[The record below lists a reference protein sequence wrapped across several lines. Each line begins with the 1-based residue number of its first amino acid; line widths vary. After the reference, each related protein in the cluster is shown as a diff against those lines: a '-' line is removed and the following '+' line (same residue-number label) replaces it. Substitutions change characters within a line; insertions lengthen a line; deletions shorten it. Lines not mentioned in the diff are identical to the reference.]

1 MKPKHQAI
9 VAGLALS
16 LTLGV
21 AAPIPMFAQT
31 DTVQQQ
37 DIAGNANADPI
48 TDVDA
53 KQPAPSDYDPA
64 DEYSEAVDPS
74 SLMTLSFNSMMATSS
89 SSLQP
94 KALSSEMKYFAQ
106 NESGSNYN
114 LGFSYGDGYHA
125 MGFYQ
130 FDRRYALV
138 DFMQECYNYNPQKYG
153 MFKAVIDRGSELKR
167 DVDDVIYDEK
177 THKLTELGQ
186 LAEDAWHA
194 AYAADPQ
201 EFSALQDAYGYQEY
215 YLPVE
220 RIVRKYGLD
229 LSGRADCLKGLC
241 WGMNNL
247 FGSGG
252 CQKFFKMANLSNDMS
267 DEQAVT
273 AICDALID
281 YMTNPSTNQYAA
293 SYANRYTREKKTCL
307 TYLAQHKTENDA
319 NKDTA
324 GSGSD
329 AGSDSGNGS
338 TSDTGT
344 DSGNGS
350 TSDTGTDSGNGT
362 GSDSGTGSGSGSDSG
377 AGSGTG
383 STDQPS
389 QGAGSVGG
397 GSSAAGGAITTPA
410 GGSATG
416 SPNAPSTD
424 TGAGSTSSPS
434 TGGGA
439 DSGDGSTSGG
449 NSSSNAPSGTPS
461 DSAAG
466 SNGSADAG
474 GDSGDDAGDANGG
487 ATSGGTSDNGASSDA
502 GTQGSGSTSL
512 PSTDGKPDGG
522 KDGTDSKDDGGKGQ
536 GDKSV
541 KAKAKAGSDKA
552 DTKSGEVEKLPATAD
567 ASTIGL
573 VVSAA
578 LSLSGVGAV
587 VVGKRRSAE
596 KVPFEDGFRG

>member
-53 KQPAPSDYDPA
+53 KQPAPSDYDPG
-64 DEYSEAVDPS
+64 DEYSEAVDSS
-74 SLMTLSFNSMMATSS
+74 SLMTLSFNSIMATSS

-94 KALSSEMKYFAQ
+94 MALSSELKYFAQ

-167 DVDDVIYDEK
+167 DTDDVIYDKK

-281 YMTNPSTNQYAA
+281 YMTNTSTNQYAA
-293 SYANRYTREKKTCL
+293 SYANRYEREKKTCL

-319 NKDTA
+319 NKDTSGSGSDTGSDAGA
-324 GSGSD
+324 GSGSG
-329 AGSDSGNGS
+329 AGSDSNNGS
-338 TSDTGT
+338 
-344 DSGNGS
+344 
-350 TSDTGTDSGNGT
+350 
-362 GSDSGTGSGSGSDSG
+362 GSDSGTGSGSGS
-377 AGSGTG
+377 
-383 STDQPS
+383 TDQPS
-389 QGAGSVGG
+389 QGAGG

-410 GGSATG
+410 GGSTTG

-424 TGAGSTSSPS
+424 AGAGSTSSPDAGS
-434 TGGGA
+434 SA
-439 DSGDGSTSGG
+439 DSGNGSASSGD
-449 NSSSNAPSGTPS
+449 SSSNAPSGAPS

-487 ATSGGTSDNGASSDA
+487 ATNGDTSDNGASSGA

-512 PSTDGKPDGG
+512 PGTDGKPDDG
-522 KDGTDSKDDGGKGQ
+522 KDGADSKDDGGKGQ
-536 GDKSV
+536 GDKGISGHG
-541 KAKAKAGSDKA
+541 KAKAGADKA
-552 DTKSGEVEKLPATAD
+552 DTKSDEAEKLPATAD

-587 VVGKRRSAE
+587 VVGKRHSVE

>member
-21 AAPIPMFAQT
+21 AAPVPMFAQT

-53 KQPAPSDYDPA
+53 KQPAPSDYDPG
-64 DEYSEAVDPS
+64 DEYSEAVDSS
-74 SLMTLSFNSMMATSS
+74 SLMTLSFNSIMATSS

-94 KALSSEMKYFAQ
+94 MALSSELKYFAQ

-138 DFMQECYNYNPQKYG
+138 DFMQECYSYNPQKYG

-167 DVDDVIYDEK
+167 DADDVIYDKK

-273 AICDALID
+273 AICDALVD
-281 YMTNPSTNQYAA
+281 YMTNTSTNQYAA
-293 SYANRYTREKKTCL
+293 SYANRYEREKKTCL

-319 NKDTA
+319 NKDTSGSGSDTGSDVGA
-324 GSGSD
+324 GSGSG
-329 AGSDSGNGS
+329 AGSDSNNGS
-338 TSDTGT
+338 G
-344 DSGNGS
+344 SGA
-350 TSDTGTDSGNGT
+350 
-362 GSDSGTGSGSGSDSG
+362 GSDSGTGSGSGS
-377 AGSGTG
+377 
-383 STDQPS
+383 TDQPS
-389 QGAGSVGG
+389 QGEGSAGG
-397 GSSAAGGAITTPA
+397 GSSAVGGAITTPA
-410 GGSATG
+410 GGSTTG

-424 TGAGSTSSPS
+424 AGAGSTSSPS
-434 TGGGA
+434 TGSGTN
-439 DSGDGSTSGG
+439 SGDGSTSG
-449 NSSSNAPSGTPS
+449 SSSNSSVPSGAPS

-466 SNGSADAG
+466 SNGSADAD

-487 ATSGGTSDNGASSDA
+487 AASGDTSDNGASSGA

-512 PSTDGKPDGG
+512 PSTDGKPDDG
-522 KDGTDSKDDGGKGQ
+522 KDGADSKDDGGKGQ
-536 GDKSV
+536 GDKGINGQG
-541 KAKAKAGSDKA
+541 KAKAGADKA

-587 VVGKRRSAE
+587 VVGKRYSAE

>member
-21 AAPIPMFAQT
+21 AAPVPMFAQT

-64 DEYSEAVDPS
+64 DEYSEGVDPS
-74 SLMTLSFNSMMATSS
+74 SLMTLSFNSIMATSS

-94 KALSSEMKYFAQ
+94 LALSSEMKYFAE

-130 FDRRYALV
+130 FDRRYVLV

-167 DVDDVIYDEK
+167 DADNVIYDKK
-177 THKLTELGQ
+177 TRKLTELGQ

-241 WGMNNL
+241 WGMSNL

-252 CQKFFKMANLSNDMS
+252 CQKFFKMANLSNDMT

-281 YMTNPSTNQYAA
+281 YMTNTSTNQYAA
-293 SYANRYTREKKTCL
+293 SYANRYKREKQTCL
-307 TYLAQHKTENDA
+307 TYLAQHKAEDDA
-319 NKDTA
+319 NKDTS

-329 AGSDSGNGS
+329 TGSDSGNGS
-338 TSDTGT
+338 ASDTGA
-344 DSGNGS
+344 DSDNGS
-350 TSDTGTDSGNGT
+350 
-362 GSDSGTGSGSGSDSG
+362 GSDSGTGSGSS
-377 AGSGTG
+377 

-389 QGAGSVGG
+389 QGEGNAGG
-397 GSSAAGGAITTPA
+397 GSSAAGSTVTTPA
-410 GGSATG
+410 GGS
-416 SPNAPSTD
+416 TD
-424 TGAGSTSSPS
+424 SGNGSTSSSGSNSDTPS
-434 TGGGA
+434 SA
-439 DSGDGSTSGG
+439 
-449 NSSSNAPSGTPS
+449 PS
-461 DSAAG
+461 DSTTG
-466 SNGSADAG
+466 SNGSADAN
-474 GDSGDDAGDANGG
+474 GDSGSDAGDANGSS
-487 ATSGGTSDNGASSDA
+487 TSGGASGNGASSGA

-512 PSTDGKPDGG
+512 PSTGEKPDGG
-522 KDGTDSKDDGGKGQ
+522 KDGADSKDGGKDQ
-536 GDKSV
+536 GDKSTDGQGEV
-541 KAKAKAGSDKA
+541 KADA
-552 DTKSGEVEKLPATAD
+552 DRGAAKSGEVEKLPATAD

-573 VVSAA
+573 VISAA
-578 LSLSGVGAV
+578 LSASGVGAV
-587 VVGKRRSAE
+587 AVGKRRSAE
-596 KVPFEDGFRG
+596 KVPFEDGFRD

>member
-53 KQPAPSDYDPA
+53 RQPAPSDYDPG
-64 DEYSEAVDPS
+64 DEYSEAVDSS
-74 SLMTLSFNSMMATSS
+74 SLMTLSFNSIMATSS

-94 KALSSEMKYFAQ
+94 MALSSELKYFAQ

-167 DVDDVIYDEK
+167 DADDVIYDKK

-281 YMTNPSTNQYAA
+281 YMTNTSTNQYAA
-293 SYANRYTREKKTCL
+293 SYANRYEREKKTCL

-319 NKDTA
+319 NKDTSGSGSDTGSDAGA
-324 GSGSD
+324 GSGSG
-329 AGSDSGNGS
+329 AGSDSN
-338 TSDTGT
+338 
-344 DSGNGS
+344 N
-350 TSDTGTDSGNGT
+350 
-362 GSDSGTGSGSGSDSG
+362 GSGSGTGSDSG
-377 AGSGTG
+377 AGSGSG

-389 QGAGSVGG
+389 QGAGG

-410 GGSATG
+410 GGSTTG

-424 TGAGSTSSPS
+424 AGAGSTSSPS
-434 TGGGA
+434 TGSGTN
-439 DSGDGSTSGG
+439 SGDGSTSGSS
-449 NSSSNAPSGTPS
+449 SSSNAPSGAPS

-474 GDSGDDAGDANGG
+474 GDSGDDAGDADGG
-487 ATSGGTSDNGASSDA
+487 AASGGTSDNGASSGA

-512 PSTDGKPDGG
+512 PSTGEKPDGG
-522 KDGTDSKDDGGKGQ
+522 KDGADSKDDGDKGQ
-536 GDKSV
+536 GDKGINGQG
-541 KAKAKAGSDKA
+541 KAMAKAGADKA
-552 DTKSGEVEKLPATAD
+552 DTKSDEVEKLPATAD

-587 VVGKRRSAE
+587 VVGKRHSAE

>member
-37 DIAGNANADPI
+37 DIAGNADADPI

-53 KQPAPSDYDPA
+53 KQPAPSDYDPG
-64 DEYSEAVDPS
+64 DEYSEAVDSS
-74 SLMTLSFNSMMATSS
+74 SLMTLSFNSIMATSS

-94 KALSSEMKYFAQ
+94 MALSSELKYFAQ

-114 LGFSYGDGYHA
+114 LGFNYGDGYHA

-138 DFMQECYNYNPQKYG
+138 DFMQECYSYNPQKYG

-167 DVDDVIYDEK
+167 DADDVIYDKK

-186 LAEDAWHA
+186 FAEDAWHA

-281 YMTNPSTNQYAA
+281 YMTNTSTNQYAA
-293 SYANRYTREKKTCL
+293 SYANRYEREKKTCL
-307 TYLAQHKTENDA
+307 TYLSQHKTENDA
-319 NKDTA
+319 NKDTSGSGSDTGSDAGA

-329 AGSDSGNGS
+329 NGS
-338 TSDTGT
+338 G
-344 DSGNGS
+344 SGAS
-350 TSDTGTDSGNGT
+350 
-362 GSDSGTGSGSGSDSG
+362 SDSGTGSGSGS
-377 AGSGTG
+377 
-383 STDQPS
+383 TDQPS
-389 QGAGSVGG
+389 QGAGG

-410 GGSATG
+410 GGSTTG

-424 TGAGSTSSPS
+424 AGAGSTSSPS
-434 TGGGA
+434 TGGGT
-439 DSGDGSTSGG
+439 DSGDGSASSGG
-449 NSSSNAPSGTPS
+449 SSSNAPSGALS

-474 GDSGDDAGDANGG
+474 GDSGDDAGDANSG
-487 ATSGGTSDNGASSDA
+487 ATNGDTSDNGASSGA
-502 GTQGSGSTSL
+502 GTQGSDSTSL
-512 PSTDGKPDGG
+512 PSADGKSDGS
-522 KDGTDSKDDGGKGQ
+522 KDSTDSKDDGGKGQ
-536 GDKSV
+536 GDKGV
-541 KAKAKAGSDKA
+541 NGQGKAKAGADKA
-552 DTKSGEVEKLPATAD
+552 DMKSDEVEKLPATAD

-587 VVGKRRSAE
+587 VVGKRHSAE

>member
-37 DIAGNANADPI
+37 DIVGNADADPI

-53 KQPAPSDYDPA
+53 KQPAPSDYDPG
-64 DEYSEAVDPS
+64 DEYSEAVDSS
-74 SLMTLSFNSMMATSS
+74 SLMTLSFNSIMATSS

-94 KALSSEMKYFAQ
+94 MALSSEMKYFAQ

-153 MFKAVIDRGSELKR
+153 MFKAVIDRGSEFKR
-167 DVDDVIYDEK
+167 DADDVIYDKK

-281 YMTNPSTNQYAA
+281 YMTNTSTNQYAA
-293 SYANRYTREKKTCL
+293 SYANRYEREKKTCL

-319 NKDTA
+319 NKDTSGSGSDTGSDVGA
-324 GSGSD
+324 GSGSG
-329 AGSDSGNGS
+329 AGSDSNNGS
-338 TSDTGT
+338 G
-344 DSGNGS
+344 SGA
-350 TSDTGTDSGNGT
+350 
-362 GSDSGTGSGSGSDSG
+362 GSDSGTGSGSGS
-377 AGSGTG
+377 
-383 STDQPS
+383 TDQPS
-389 QGAGSVGG
+389 QGAGG

-410 GGSATG
+410 GGSTTG

-424 TGAGSTSSPS
+424 AGAGSTSSPS
-434 TGGGA
+434 TGSGT
-439 DSGDGSTSGG
+439 DSGDGSTSGSS
-449 NSSSNAPSGTPS
+449 SSSNAPSGAPS

-487 ATSGGTSDNGASSDA
+487 ATNGDTSDNGASSGA

-512 PSTDGKPDGG
+512 PNTDGKSDDG
-522 KDGTDSKDDGGKGQ
+522 KDGADSKDDGGKGQ
-536 GDKSV
+536 GDKGISGQG
-541 KAKAKAGSDKA
+541 KAKAGADKA
-552 DTKSGEVEKLPATAD
+552 DMKSDEVEKLPATAD

-587 VVGKRRSAE
+587 AAGKRRSAE

>member
-53 KQPAPSDYDPA
+53 KQPAPSDYDPG
-64 DEYSEAVDPS
+64 DEYSEAVDSS
-74 SLMTLSFNSMMATSS
+74 SLMTLSFNSIMATSS

-114 LGFSYGDGYHA
+114 MGFSYGDGYHA

-167 DVDDVIYDEK
+167 DADDVIYDKK

-252 CQKFFKMANLSNDMS
+252 CQKFFKMADLSNDMS

-281 YMTNPSTNQYAA
+281 YMTNTSTNQYAA

-329 AGSDSGNGS
+329 AGSDSGNAS
-338 TSDTGT
+338 ASDTGT

-350 TSDTGTDSGNGT
+350 G
-362 GSDSGTGSGSGSDSG
+362 SGTGSDSG
-377 AGSGTG
+377 AGSGSG

-389 QGAGSVGG
+389 QGAGG

-410 GGSATG
+410 GGSTTG

-424 TGAGSTSSPS
+424 TGTGSTSSPS

-439 DSGDGSTSGG
+439 DSGDGSTSGSS
-449 NSSSNAPSGTPS
+449 SSSNAPSGAPS

-487 ATSGGTSDNGASSDA
+487 ATNGDTSDNGASSGA

-512 PSTDGKPDGG
+512 PNTDGKSDDG
-522 KDGTDSKDDGGKGQ
+522 KDSTDSKDDGGKGQ
-536 GDKSV
+536 GDKGV
-541 KAKAKAGSDKA
+541 NGQGKAKAGADKA
-552 DTKSGEVEKLPATAD
+552 DMKSDEVEKLPATAD

>member
-1 MKPKHQAI
+1 MKPKHQTI

-37 DIAGNANADPI
+37 DIAGNASADPI

-167 DVDDVIYDEK
+167 DVDDVIYDKK

-281 YMTNPSTNQYAA
+281 YMTNTSTNQYAA
-293 SYANRYTREKKTCL
+293 SYANRYEREKKTCL
-307 TYLAQHKTENDA
+307 TYLAQHKAEDDA

-338 TSDTGT
+338 ASDTGT
-344 DSGNGS
+344 DSDNGS
-350 TSDTGTDSGNGT
+350 GSGA
-362 GSDSGTGSGSGSDSG
+362 GSDSGTGSGSGS
-377 AGSGTG
+377 TE
-383 STDQPS
+383 QPS
-389 QGAGSVGG
+389 QGAGG

-410 GGSATG
+410 GGSTTG

-424 TGAGSTSSPS
+424 TGAGSTSSPDA
-434 TGGGA
+434 GNGA
-439 DSGDGSTSGG
+439 DSGNGSASSGG
-449 NSSSNAPSGTPS
+449 SNSNAPSGTPS

-474 GDSGDDAGDANGG
+474 GNSGDDAGDANGG
-487 ATSGGTSDNGASSDA
+487 ATSGDTSDNGASSGA
-502 GTQGSGSTSL
+502 GTQGSGFTSL

-522 KDGTDSKDDGGKGQ
+522 KGQ

-541 KAKAKAGSDKA
+541 KGQAKAKAGADKA
-552 DTKSGEVEKLPATAD
+552 DTKSDEVEKLPATAD

-573 VVSAA
+573 VISAA
-578 LSLSGVGAV
+578 LSASGVGAV
-587 VVGKRRSAE
+587 AVGKRRSAE

>member
-53 KQPAPSDYDPA
+53 KQPAPSDYDPG
-64 DEYSEAVDPS
+64 DEYSEAVDSS
-74 SLMTLSFNSMMATSS
+74 SLMTLSFNSIMATSS

-94 KALSSEMKYFAQ
+94 MALSSELKYFAQ

-167 DVDDVIYDEK
+167 DTDDVIYDKK

-281 YMTNPSTNQYAA
+281 YMTNTSTNQYAA
-293 SYANRYTREKKTCL
+293 SYANRYEREKKTCL

-319 NKDTA
+319 NKDTSGSGSDTDSDAGA

-329 AGSDSGNGS
+329 NGS
-338 TSDTGT
+338 G
-344 DSGNGS
+344 SGAS
-350 TSDTGTDSGNGT
+350 
-362 GSDSGTGSGSGSDSG
+362 SDSGTGSGSGS
-377 AGSGTG
+377 
-383 STDQPS
+383 TDQPS
-389 QGAGSVGG
+389 QGAGG

-410 GGSATG
+410 GGSTTG

-424 TGAGSTSSPS
+424 AGAGSTSSPS
-434 TGGGA
+434 TGGGT
-439 DSGDGSTSGG
+439 DSGDGSASSGG
-449 NSSSNAPSGTPS
+449 SSSNAPSGAPS

-487 ATSGGTSDNGASSDA
+487 ATNGDTSDNGASSGA

-512 PSTDGKPDGG
+512 PGTDGKSDGG
-522 KDGTDSKDDGGKGQ
+522 KDGADSKDDGGKGQ
-536 GDKSV
+536 GDKSANGQ
-541 KAKAKAGSDKA
+541 AKAKAGADKA
-552 DTKSGEVEKLPATAD
+552 DTKSDEVEKLPATAD

-587 VVGKRRSAE
+587 VVGKRHSAE

>member
-64 DEYSEAVDPS
+64 DEYSEAVDSS
-74 SLMTLSFNSMMATSS
+74 SLMTLSFNSIMATSS

-94 KALSSEMKYFAQ
+94 MALSSELKYFAQ

-138 DFMQECYNYNPQKYG
+138 DFMQECYSYNPQKYG

-167 DVDDVIYDEK
+167 DADDVIYDKK

-281 YMTNPSTNQYAA
+281 YMTNTSTNQYAA
-293 SYANRYTREKKTCL
+293 SYANRYEREKKTCL

-319 NKDTA
+319 NKDTSGSGSDTDSDAGA

-329 AGSDSGNGS
+329 NGS
-338 TSDTGT
+338 G
-344 DSGNGS
+344 SGAS
-350 TSDTGTDSGNGT
+350 
-362 GSDSGTGSGSGSDSG
+362 SDSGTGSGSGS
-377 AGSGTG
+377 
-383 STDQPS
+383 TDQPS
-389 QGAGSVGG
+389 QGTGG
-397 GSSAAGGAITTPA
+397 GSSAAGGTVTTPA
-410 GGSATG
+410 GGGTTG

-424 TGAGSTSSPS
+424 AGTGSTSSPS

-449 NSSSNAPSGTPS
+449 SSSSNAPSGTPS

-466 SNGSADAG
+466 SNGSADAD

-487 ATSGGTSDNGASSDA
+487 ATNGDTSDNGASSGA

-512 PSTDGKPDGG
+512 PNTDGKSDDG
-522 KDGTDSKDDGGKGQ
+522 KDGADSKDDGGKGQ
-536 GDKSV
+536 GDKGINGQG
-541 KAKAKAGSDKA
+541 KAMAKAGADKA

-587 VVGKRRSAE
+587 VAGKRRSAE

>member
-37 DIAGNANADPI
+37 DIVGNADADPI

-53 KQPAPSDYDPA
+53 KQPAPSDYDPG
-64 DEYSEAVDPS
+64 DEYSEAVDSS
-74 SLMTLSFNSMMATSS
+74 SLMTLSFNSIMATSS

-94 KALSSEMKYFAQ
+94 MALSSEMKYFAQ

-167 DVDDVIYDEK
+167 DADDVIYDKK

-194 AYAADPQ
+194 AYAADSQ

-281 YMTNPSTNQYAA
+281 YMTNTSTNQYAA

-319 NKDTA
+319 NKDTSGSGSDTGSDAGA
-324 GSGSD
+324 GSGSG
-329 AGSDSGNGS
+329 AGSDSNNGS
-338 TSDTGT
+338 
-344 DSGNGS
+344 
-350 TSDTGTDSGNGT
+350 
-362 GSDSGTGSGSGSDSG
+362 GSDSGTGSGSGS
-377 AGSGTG
+377 
-383 STDQPS
+383 TDQPS
-389 QGAGSVGG
+389 QGAGG

-410 GGSATG
+410 GGSTTG

-424 TGAGSTSSPS
+424 AGAGSTSSPDAGS
-434 TGGGA
+434 SA
-439 DSGDGSTSGG
+439 DSGNGSASSGD
-449 NSSSNAPSGTPS
+449 SSSNAPSGAPS
-461 DSAAG
+461 DSVAG
-466 SNGSADAG
+466 SNGSADAD

-487 ATSGGTSDNGASSDA
+487 AASGDTSDNGASSGA

-512 PSTDGKPDGG
+512 PGTDGKSDGG
-522 KDGTDSKDDGGKGQ
+522 KDGADSKDDGGKGQ
-536 GDKSV
+536 GDKSANGQ
-541 KAKAKAGSDKA
+541 AKAKAGADKA
-552 DTKSGEVEKLPATAD
+552 DTKSDEVEKLPATAD
-567 ASTIGL
+567 ATTIGL

-587 VVGKRRSAE
+587 VVGKRHSAE

>member
-37 DIAGNANADPI
+37 DIAGNADADPI

-64 DEYSEAVDPS
+64 DEYSEAVDSS
-74 SLMTLSFNSMMATSS
+74 SLMTLSFNSIMATSS

-94 KALSSEMKYFAQ
+94 MALSSELKYFAQ

-167 DVDDVIYDEK
+167 DADDVIYDKK

-281 YMTNPSTNQYAA
+281 YMTNTSTNQYAA
-293 SYANRYTREKKTCL
+293 SYANRYEREKKTCL

-319 NKDTA
+319 NKDTSGSGSDTGSDAGA
-324 GSGSD
+324 GSGSG
-329 AGSDSGNGS
+329 AGSDSNNGA
-338 TSDTGT
+338 
-344 DSGNGS
+344 
-350 TSDTGTDSGNGT
+350 
-362 GSDSGTGSGSGSDSG
+362 GSDSGTGSGSGS
-377 AGSGTG
+377 
-383 STDQPS
+383 TDQPS
-389 QGAGSVGG
+389 QGAGG

-410 GGSATG
+410 GGSTTG

-424 TGAGSTSSPS
+424 AGAGSTSSPS
-434 TGGGA
+434 TGSGTN
-439 DSGDGSTSGG
+439 SGDGSTSGSS
-449 NSSSNAPSGTPS
+449 SSSNAPSGAPS
-461 DSAAG
+461 DSATG

-487 ATSGGTSDNGASSDA
+487 ATNGDISDNGASSGT

-512 PSTDGKPDGG
+512 PNTDGKPDGG
-522 KDGTDSKDDGGKGQ
+522 KDGADSKDDGGKGQ
-536 GDKSV
+536 GDKDV
-541 KAKAKAGSDKA
+541 NGQGKAMAKAGADKA
-552 DTKSGEVEKLPATAD
+552 DMKSGEVEKLPATAD

>member
-37 DIAGNANADPI
+37 DIVGNADADPI

-53 KQPAPSDYDPA
+53 KQPAPSDYDPG
-64 DEYSEAVDPS
+64 DEYSEAVDSS
-74 SLMTLSFNSMMATSS
+74 SLMTLSFNSIMATSS

-94 KALSSEMKYFAQ
+94 MALSSEMKYFAQ

-167 DVDDVIYDEK
+167 DADDVIYDKK

-194 AYAADPQ
+194 AYAADSQ

-281 YMTNPSTNQYAA
+281 YMTNTSINQYAA
-293 SYANRYTREKKTCL
+293 SYANRYEREKKTCL

-319 NKDTA
+319 NKDTSGSGSDTDSDAGA

-329 AGSDSGNGS
+329 NGS
-338 TSDTGT
+338 G
-344 DSGNGS
+344 SGAS
-350 TSDTGTDSGNGT
+350 
-362 GSDSGTGSGSGSDSG
+362 SDSGTGSGSGS
-377 AGSGTG
+377 
-383 STDQPS
+383 TDQPS
-389 QGAGSVGG
+389 QGAGG

-410 GGSATG
+410 GGSTTG

-424 TGAGSTSSPS
+424 AGAGSTSSPS
-434 TGGGA
+434 TGGGT
-439 DSGDGSTSGG
+439 DSGDGSASSGG
-449 NSSSNAPSGTPS
+449 SSSNAPSGAPS

-487 ATSGGTSDNGASSDA
+487 ATNGDTSDNGASSGA

-512 PSTDGKPDGG
+512 PSTGEKPDGG
-522 KDGTDSKDDGGKGQ
+522 KDSTDSKDDGGKGQ
-536 GDKSV
+536 GDKDV
-541 KAKAKAGSDKA
+541 NDQGKAKAKAGSDKA
-552 DTKSGEVEKLPATAD
+552 DTKSDEVEKLPATAD

-587 VVGKRRSAE
+587 VVGKRHSAE

>member
-37 DIAGNANADPI
+37 DIAGNADADPI

-53 KQPAPSDYDPA
+53 KQPAPSDYDPG
-64 DEYSEAVDPS
+64 DEYSEAVDSS
-74 SLMTLSFNSMMATSS
+74 SLMTLSFNSIMATSS

-94 KALSSEMKYFAQ
+94 MALSSELKYFAQ

-114 LGFSYGDGYHA
+114 LGFNYGDGYHA

-138 DFMQECYNYNPQKYG
+138 DFMQECYSYNPQKYG

-167 DVDDVIYDEK
+167 DADDVIYDKK

-186 LAEDAWHA
+186 FAEDAWHA

-252 CQKFFKMANLSNDMS
+252 CQKFFKMANFSNDMS

-281 YMTNPSTNQYAA
+281 YMTNTSTNQYAA
-293 SYANRYTREKKTCL
+293 SYANRYEREKKTCL
-307 TYLAQHKTENDA
+307 TYLSQHKTENDA
-319 NKDTA
+319 NKDTSGSGSDTGSDAGA

-329 AGSDSGNGS
+329 NGS
-338 TSDTGT
+338 G
-344 DSGNGS
+344 SGAS
-350 TSDTGTDSGNGT
+350 
-362 GSDSGTGSGSGSDSG
+362 SDSGTGSGSGS
-377 AGSGTG
+377 
-383 STDQPS
+383 TDQPS
-389 QGAGSVGG
+389 QGEGSAGG
-397 GSSAAGGAITTPA
+397 GSSAASGTVTTPA
-410 GGSATG
+410 GGSTTG

-424 TGAGSTSSPS
+424 MGTGSTSSPS

-449 NSSSNAPSGTPS
+449 SSSSNAPSGTPS

-466 SNGSADAG
+466 SNGSADAD

-487 ATSGGTSDNGASSDA
+487 ATNGDTSDNGASSGA

-522 KDGTDSKDDGGKGQ
+522 KDGADSKDDGGKGQ
-536 GDKSV
+536 GDKGINGQG
-541 KAKAKAGSDKA
+541 KAKAGADRA
-552 DTKSGEVEKLPATAD
+552 DTKSDEVEKLPATAD

-578 LSLSGVGAV
+578 LSLSGVGVV

>member
-53 KQPAPSDYDPA
+53 KQPAPSDYDPG
-64 DEYSEAVDPS
+64 DEYSEAVDSS

-94 KALSSEMKYFAQ
+94 MALSSELKYFAQ

-153 MFKAVIDRGSELKR
+153 MFKAVIDRGGELKR
-167 DVDDVIYDEK
+167 DVDDVIYDKK

-281 YMTNPSTNQYAA
+281 YMTNTSTNQYAA
-293 SYANRYTREKKTCL
+293 SYANRYEREKKTCL
-307 TYLAQHKTENDA
+307 TYLSQHKTENDA
-319 NKDTA
+319 NKDTSGSGSDTGSDAGA
-324 GSGSD
+324 GSGSG
-329 AGSDSGNGS
+329 AGSDSDNGS
-338 TSDTGT
+338 
-344 DSGNGS
+344 
-350 TSDTGTDSGNGT
+350 
-362 GSDSGTGSGSGSDSG
+362 GSDSGTGSGSGS
-377 AGSGTG
+377 
-383 STDQPS
+383 TDQPS
-389 QGAGSVGG
+389 QGAGG
-397 GSSAAGGAITTPA
+397 GSSAAGGTVTTPA
-410 GGSATG
+410 GGSTTG
-416 SPNAPSTD
+416 STNAPSTD
-424 TGAGSTSSPS
+424 AGAGSTSSPS

-439 DSGDGSTSGG
+439 DSGDGSTSGSS
-449 NSSSNAPSGTPS
+449 SSSNAPSGAPS

-487 ATSGGTSDNGASSDA
+487 ATNGGTSDNGASSGA

-512 PSTDGKPDGG
+512 PSTGEKPDGG
-522 KDGTDSKDDGGKGQ
+522 KDSTDSKDDGSKGQ
-536 GDKSV
+536 GDKSTDSQG
-541 KAKAKAGSDKA
+541 KAKAGADKA
-552 DTKSGEVEKLPATAD
+552 DTKSDEVEKLPATAD

>member
-21 AAPIPMFAQT
+21 AAPVPMFAQT

-37 DIAGNANADPI
+37 DIVGNADADPI

-53 KQPAPSDYDPA
+53 KQPAPSDYDPG
-64 DEYSEAVDPS
+64 DEYSEAVDSS
-74 SLMTLSFNSMMATSS
+74 SLMTLSFNSIMATSF

-167 DVDDVIYDEK
+167 DVDDVIYDK
-177 THKLTELGQ
+177 KIHKLTELGQ

-267 DEQAVT
+267 DEQAVA

-281 YMTNPSTNQYAA
+281 YMTNTSTNQYAA
-293 SYANRYTREKKTCL
+293 SYANRYEREKKTCL

-329 AGSDSGNGS
+329 AGSGSGNGS
-338 TSDTGT
+338 ASDTGT

-350 TSDTGTDSGNGT
+350 
-362 GSDSGTGSGSGSDSG
+362 GSGSGSDSD
-377 AGSGTG
+377 AGSGSG

-389 QGAGSVGG
+389 QGASG

-410 GGSATG
+410 GGSTTG

-434 TGGGA
+434 TGGGT
-439 DSGDGSTSGG
+439 DSGDGSASSGG
-449 NSSSNAPSGTPS
+449 SSSNAPSGTPS

-487 ATSGGTSDNGASSDA
+487 ATSGDTSDNGASSGA

-512 PSTDGKPDGG
+512 PSTDAKSDGG
-522 KDGTDSKDDGGKGQ
+522 KDSTDSKDDDSKGQ
-536 GDKSV
+536 GDKS
-541 KAKAKAGSDKA
+541 ADSQGKAKAGADKA

-567 ASTIGL
+567 AGTIGL

>member
-53 KQPAPSDYDPA
+53 KQPAPSDYDPG
-64 DEYSEAVDPS
+64 DEYSEAVDSS
-74 SLMTLSFNSMMATSS
+74 SLMTLSFNSIMATSS

-138 DFMQECYNYNPQKYG
+138 DFMQECYSYNPQKYG
-153 MFKAVIDRGSELKR
+153 MFKAVIDRGGELKR
-167 DVDDVIYDEK
+167 DADDVIYDKK

-281 YMTNPSTNQYAA
+281 YMTNTSTNQYAA

-329 AGSDSGNGS
+329 AGSDAGAGSGSGAGSDSDNGS
-338 TSDTGT
+338 
-344 DSGNGS
+344 GS
-350 TSDTGTDSGNGT
+350 GT
-362 GSDSGTGSGSGSDSG
+362 GSDSGTGSGSGS
-377 AGSGTG
+377 
-383 STDQPS
+383 TDQPS
-389 QGAGSVGG
+389 QGAGG

-410 GGSATG
+410 GGSTTG

-424 TGAGSTSSPS
+424 AGAGSTSSPS
-434 TGGGA
+434 TGSGTN
-439 DSGDGSTSGG
+439 SGDGSASSGD
-449 NSSSNAPSGTPS
+449 SSSDAPSSAPSGGAT
-461 DSAAG
+461 G
-466 SNGSADAG
+466 SNGSVDAG
-474 GDSGDDAGDANGG
+474 GNSGGEAGDANGG
-487 ATSGGTSDNGASSDA
+487 AASGDASGNGGPSNADA
-502 GTQGSGSTSL
+502 PGSGSTSL
-512 PSTDGKPDGG
+512 PNTDGKPDDG
-522 KDGTDSKDDGGKGQ
+522 KDGADSKDDGGKGQ
-536 GDKSV
+536 GDKGINGQG
-541 KAKAKAGSDKA
+541 KAMAKAGADKA

-587 VVGKRRSAE
+587 VVGKRHSAE

>member
-37 DIAGNANADPI
+37 DIAGNADADPI

-53 KQPAPSDYDPA
+53 KQPAPSDYDPG
-64 DEYSEAVDPS
+64 DEYSEAVDSS
-74 SLMTLSFNSMMATSS
+74 SLMTLSFNSIMATSS

-94 KALSSEMKYFAQ
+94 MALSSELKYFAQ

-114 LGFSYGDGYHA
+114 LGFNYGDGYHA

-138 DFMQECYNYNPQKYG
+138 DFMQECYSYNPQKYG

-167 DVDDVIYDEK
+167 DADDVIYDKK

-186 LAEDAWHA
+186 FAEDAWHA

-281 YMTNPSTNQYAA
+281 YMTNTSTNQYAA
-293 SYANRYTREKKTCL
+293 SYANRYEREKKTCL
-307 TYLAQHKTENDA
+307 TYLSQHKTENDA
-319 NKDTA
+319 NKDTSGSGSDTGSDAGA

-329 AGSDSGNGS
+329 AS
-338 TSDTGT
+338 
-344 DSGNGS
+344 
-350 TSDTGTDSGNGT
+350 
-362 GSDSGTGSGSGSDSG
+362 SDSGTGSGSGS
-377 AGSGTG
+377 
-383 STDQPS
+383 TDQPS
-389 QGAGSVGG
+389 QGAGG

-410 GGSATG
+410 GGSTTG

-424 TGAGSTSSPS
+424 AGAGSTSSPS
-434 TGGGA
+434 TGGGT
-439 DSGDGSTSGG
+439 DSGDGSASSGG
-449 NSSSNAPSGTPS
+449 SSSNVPSGALS

-474 GDSGDDAGDANGG
+474 GDSGDDAGDANSG
-487 ATSGGTSDNGASSDA
+487 ATNGDSSDNGASSGA
-502 GTQGSGSTSL
+502 GTQGSDSTSL
-512 PSTDGKPDGG
+512 PSADGKSDGS
-522 KDGTDSKDDGGKGQ
+522 KDSTGSKDDGGKGQ
-536 GDKSV
+536 GDKGINGQG
-541 KAKAKAGSDKA
+541 KAMAKAGADKA

-587 VVGKRRSAE
+587 VVGKRHSAE

>member
-1 MKPKHQAI
+1 MTPKHQAI

-53 KQPAPSDYDPA
+53 KQPAPSDYDPG
-64 DEYSEAVDPS
+64 DEYSEAVDSS
-74 SLMTLSFNSMMATSS
+74 SLMTLSFNSIMATSS

-94 KALSSEMKYFAQ
+94 MALSSEMKYFAQ

-167 DVDDVIYDEK
+167 DADDVIYDKK

-281 YMTNPSTNQYAA
+281 YMTNTSINQYAA

-307 TYLAQHKTENDA
+307 TYLAQHKTEDDA
-319 NKDTA
+319 NKDASGSGSDTGSDAGA

-329 AGSDSGNGS
+329 NGS
-338 TSDTGT
+338 G
-344 DSGNGS
+344 SGAS
-350 TSDTGTDSGNGT
+350 
-362 GSDSGTGSGSGSDSG
+362 SDSGTGSGSGS
-377 AGSGTG
+377 
-383 STDQPS
+383 TDQPS
-389 QGAGSVGG
+389 QGAGG

-410 GGSATG
+410 GGSTTG

-424 TGAGSTSSPS
+424 AGAGSTSSPS
-434 TGGGA
+434 TGSGT
-439 DSGDGSTSGG
+439 DSGDGSTSG
-449 NSSSNAPSGTPS
+449 SSSNSSAPSGAPS

-487 ATSGGTSDNGASSDA
+487 ATSGDASDNGASSGA

-512 PSTDGKPDGG
+512 PNTGEKPDGG
-522 KDGTDSKDDGGKGQ
+522 KGGADSKDDGGKGQ
-536 GDKSV
+536 GDKGV
-541 KAKAKAGSDKA
+541 NGQGKAKAGADRA
-552 DTKSGEVEKLPATAD
+552 DTKSDEVEKLPATAD

>member
-53 KQPAPSDYDPA
+53 KQPAPSDYDPG
-64 DEYSEAVDPS
+64 DEYSEAVDSS
-74 SLMTLSFNSMMATSS
+74 SLMTLSFNSIMATSS

-94 KALSSEMKYFAQ
+94 MALSSELKYFAQ

-130 FDRRYALV
+130 FDRRYALI

-167 DVDDVIYDEK
+167 DADDVIYDKK

-273 AICDALID
+273 AICDALVD
-281 YMTNPSTNQYAA
+281 YMTNTSTNQYAA
-293 SYANRYTREKKTCL
+293 SYANRYEREKKTCL

-319 NKDTA
+319 NKDTSGSGSDTGSDVGA
-324 GSGSD
+324 GSGSGAG
-329 AGSDSGNGS
+329 AGSDSNNGS
-338 TSDTGT
+338 G
-344 DSGNGS
+344 SGA
-350 TSDTGTDSGNGT
+350 
-362 GSDSGTGSGSGSDSG
+362 GSDSGTGSGSGS
-377 AGSGTG
+377 
-383 STDQPS
+383 TDQPS
-389 QGAGSVGG
+389 QGEGSAGG
-397 GSSAAGGAITTPA
+397 GSSAVGGAITTPA
-410 GGSATG
+410 GGSTTG

-424 TGAGSTSSPS
+424 AGTGSTSSPS

-439 DSGDGSTSGG
+439 DSGDGSTSG
-449 NSSSNAPSGTPS
+449 SSSNSSAPSGAPS

-487 ATSGGTSDNGASSDA
+487 ATNGDTSDNGASSGA

-512 PSTDGKPDGG
+512 PNTDGKPDDG
-522 KDGTDSKDDGGKGQ
+522 KDGADSKDDGGKGQ
-536 GDKSV
+536 GDKGINGQG
-541 KAKAKAGSDKA
+541 KAKAKAGADKA
-552 DTKSGEVEKLPATAD
+552 DTKSDEVEKLPATAD

-587 VVGKRRSAE
+587 VVGKRHSAE

>member
-64 DEYSEAVDPS
+64 DEYSEVVDPS
-74 SLMTLSFNSMMATSS
+74 PLMTLSLNSIMATSS

-167 DVDDVIYDEK
+167 DADDVIYDKK

-281 YMTNPSTNQYAA
+281 YMTNTSTNQYAA
-293 SYANRYTREKKTCL
+293 SYANRYEREKKTCL

-319 NKDTA
+319 NKDTSGSGSDTGSDVGA
-324 GSGSD
+324 GSGSG
-329 AGSDSGNGS
+329 AGSDSNNGS
-338 TSDTGT
+338 
-344 DSGNGS
+344 GS
-350 TSDTGTDSGNGT
+350 GT
-362 GSDSGTGSGSGSDSG
+362 GSDSGTGSGSGS
-377 AGSGTG
+377 
-383 STDQPS
+383 TDQPS
-389 QGAGSVGG
+389 QGEGSAGG
-397 GSSAAGGAITTPA
+397 GSSAAGGTVTTPA
-410 GGSATG
+410 GGSTTG

-424 TGAGSTSSPS
+424 MGTGSTSSPS

-449 NSSSNAPSGTPS
+449 SSSSNAPSGTPS

-466 SNGSADAG
+466 SNGSADAD

-487 ATSGGTSDNGASSDA
+487 ATNGDTSDNGASSGA

-522 KDGTDSKDDGGKGQ
+522 KDGADSKDDGGKGQ
-536 GDKSV
+536 GDKGINGQG
-541 KAKAKAGSDKA
+541 KAMAKAGADKA

-587 VVGKRRSAE
+587 VAGKRRSAE

>member
-64 DEYSEAVDPS
+64 DEYSEVVDPS
-74 SLMTLSFNSMMATSS
+74 PLMTLSLNSIMATSS

-167 DVDDVIYDEK
+167 DADDVIYDKK

-281 YMTNPSTNQYAA
+281 YMTNTSTNQYAA
-293 SYANRYTREKKTCL
+293 SYANRYEREKKTCL

-319 NKDTA
+319 NKDTSGSGSDTDSDAGA

-329 AGSDSGNGS
+329 NGS
-338 TSDTGT
+338 
-344 DSGNGS
+344 GS
-350 TSDTGTDSGNGT
+350 GT
-362 GSDSGTGSGSGSDSG
+362 GSDSGTGSGSGS
-377 AGSGTG
+377 
-383 STDQPS
+383 TDQPS
-389 QGAGSVGG
+389 QGTGG
-397 GSSAAGGAITTPA
+397 GSSAAGGTVTTPA
-410 GGSATG
+410 GGGTTG

-424 TGAGSTSSPS
+424 AGTGSTSSPS

-449 NSSSNAPSGTPS
+449 SSSSNAPSGTPS

-466 SNGSADAG
+466 SNGSADAD

-487 ATSGGTSDNGASSDA
+487 ATNGDTSDNGASSGA

-522 KDGTDSKDDGGKGQ
+522 KDGADSKDDGGKGQ
-536 GDKSV
+536 GDKGV
-541 KAKAKAGSDKA
+541 NGQGKAKAGADRA
-552 DTKSGEVEKLPATAD
+552 DTKSDEVEKLPATAD

>member
-94 KALSSEMKYFAQ
+94 MALSSEMKYFAQ

-167 DVDDVIYDEK
+167 DADDVIYDKK

-281 YMTNPSTNQYAA
+281 YMTNTSTNQYAA
-293 SYANRYTREKKTCL
+293 SYANRYEREKKTCL

-319 NKDTA
+319 NKDAA

-338 TSDTGT
+338 
-344 DSGNGS
+344 GS
-350 TSDTGTDSGNGT
+350 GT
-362 GSDSGTGSGSGSDSG
+362 GSDSGTGSGSGSI
-377 AGSGTG
+377 
-383 STDQPS
+383 DQPS
-389 QGAGSVGG
+389 QGEGGAGG

-410 GGSATG
+410 GGSTSG
-416 SPNAPSTD
+416 SSNAPSTD
-424 TGAGSTSSPS
+424 TGAGSTSSSS

-449 NSSSNAPSGTPS
+449 NSSSNVPSGTPS
-461 DSAAG
+461 GSAAG

-487 ATSGGTSDNGASSDA
+487 ATSGDTSDNGASSGA

-512 PSTDGKPDGG
+512 PSTGEKPDGG
-522 KDGTDSKDDGGKGQ
+522 KDSTDSKADGGKGQ
-536 GDKSV
+536 GDKGIN
-541 KAKAKAGSDKA
+541 AQGKAKAGADKA
-552 DTKSGEVEKLPATAD
+552 DTKSDEVEKLPATAD

-587 VVGKRRSAE
+587 AVGKRHSAE

>member
-94 KALSSEMKYFAQ
+94 KALSFEMKYFAQ

-167 DVDDVIYDEK
+167 DADDVIYDKK

-281 YMTNPSTNQYAA
+281 YMTNTSTNQYAA

-324 GSGSD
+324 DSGSD

-338 TSDTGT
+338 A
-344 DSGNGS
+344 
-350 TSDTGTDSGNGT
+350 SDTGTDSGNGT
-362 GSDSGTGSGSGSDSG
+362 GSDSGTGSGSGS
-377 AGSGTG
+377 
-383 STDQPS
+383 TDQPS
-389 QGAGSVGG
+389 QGEGG

-410 GGSATG
+410 GGSTTG

-466 SNGSADAG
+466 SNGAADAG

-487 ATSGGTSDNGASSDA
+487 ATSGDTSDNGASSGA

-512 PSTDGKPDGG
+512 PSTDAKSDGG

-541 KAKAKAGSDKA
+541 NGQGKAKAGADKA
-552 DTKSGEVEKLPATAD
+552 DTKSDEVEKLPATAD

>member
-64 DEYSEAVDPS
+64 DEYSEVVDPS
-74 SLMTLSFNSMMATSS
+74 PLMTLSLNSIMATSS

-167 DVDDVIYDEK
+167 DADDVIYDKK

-220 RIVRKYGLD
+220 RIVRKYRLD

-281 YMTNPSTNQYAA
+281 YMTNTSTNQYAA
-293 SYANRYTREKKTCL
+293 SYANRYEREKKTCL

-319 NKDTA
+319 NKDTSGSGSDTGSDVGA
-324 GSGSD
+324 GSGSG
-329 AGSDSGNGS
+329 AGSDSNNGS
-338 TSDTGT
+338 
-344 DSGNGS
+344 GS
-350 TSDTGTDSGNGT
+350 GT
-362 GSDSGTGSGSGSDSG
+362 GSDSGTGSGSGS
-377 AGSGTG
+377 
-383 STDQPS
+383 TDQPS
-389 QGAGSVGG
+389 QGEGSAGG
-397 GSSAAGGAITTPA
+397 GSSAAGGTVTTPA
-410 GGSATG
+410 GGSTTG

-424 TGAGSTSSPS
+424 MGTGSTSSPS

-449 NSSSNAPSGTPS
+449 SSSSNAPSGTPS

-466 SNGSADAG
+466 SNGSADAD

-487 ATSGGTSDNGASSDA
+487 ATNGDTSDNGASSGA

-522 KDGTDSKDDGGKGQ
+522 KDGADSKDDGGKGQ
-536 GDKSV
+536 GDKGINGQG
-541 KAKAKAGSDKA
+541 KAMAKAGADRA
-552 DTKSGEVEKLPATAD
+552 DTKSDEVEKLPATAD

>member
-53 KQPAPSDYDPA
+53 KQPAPSDYDPG
-64 DEYSEAVDPS
+64 DEYSEAVDSS
-74 SLMTLSFNSMMATSS
+74 SLMTLSFNSIMATSS

-94 KALSSEMKYFAQ
+94 MALSSEMKYFAQ

-167 DVDDVIYDEK
+167 DADDVIYDKK

-194 AYAADPQ
+194 AYAADSQ

-281 YMTNPSTNQYAA
+281 YMTNTSTNQYAA

-319 NKDTA
+319 NKDTSGSGSDTGSDAGVGSGSGA

-329 AGSDSGNGS
+329 NGAGSGA
-338 TSDTGT
+338 
-344 DSGNGS
+344 
-350 TSDTGTDSGNGT
+350 
-362 GSDSGTGSGSGSDSG
+362 GSDSG
-377 AGSGTG
+377 AGSGSG

-389 QGAGSVGG
+389 QGEGSAGG
-397 GSSAAGGAITTPA
+397 GSSAVGGTVTTPA
-410 GGSATG
+410 GGSTTG

-424 TGAGSTSSPS
+424 
-434 TGGGA
+434 A
-439 DSGDGSTSGG
+439 D
-449 NSSSNAPSGTPS
+449 
-461 DSAAG
+461 
-466 SNGSADAG
+466 

-487 ATSGGTSDNGASSDA
+487 ATNGDTSDNGASSGA

-512 PSTDGKPDGG
+512 PNTDGKSDDG
-522 KDGTDSKDDGGKGQ
+522 KDGADSKDDGGKGQ
-536 GDKSV
+536 GDKGISGQG
-541 KAKAKAGSDKA
+541 KAKAGADKA
-552 DTKSGEVEKLPATAD
+552 DTKSDEAEKLPATAD
-567 ASTIGL
+567 ASTIGI

-587 VVGKRRSAE
+587 VVGKRHSVE

>member
-21 AAPIPMFAQT
+21 AAPVPMFAQT

-74 SLMTLSFNSMMATSS
+74 SLMTLSFNSIMATSS

-94 KALSSEMKYFAQ
+94 KALSSEMKYFAE

-138 DFMQECYNYNPQKYG
+138 DFMQECCNYNPQKYG

-167 DVDDVIYDEK
+167 DVDDVIYDKK

-281 YMTNPSTNQYAA
+281 YMTNTSTNQYAA
-293 SYANRYTREKKTCL
+293 SYANRYEREKKTCL

-338 TSDTGT
+338 ASDTGT

-350 TSDTGTDSGNGT
+350 GSGT
-362 GSDSGTGSGSGSDSG
+362 GSDGGTGSGSGF
-377 AGSGTG
+377 
-383 STDQPS
+383 TDQPS
-389 QGAGSVGG
+389 QGEGG

-410 GGSATG
+410 GGSTTG

-424 TGAGSTSSPS
+424 TGAGSTSSSS

-474 GDSGDDAGDANGG
+474 GDSGDDAGDANDG
-487 ATSGGTSDNGASSDA
+487 ATSGDTSDNGASSGA

-512 PSTDGKPDGG
+512 PSTGEKPDGG
-522 KDGTDSKDDGGKGQ
+522 KDSTDSKGKGINAQ
-536 GDKSV
+536 G
-541 KAKAKAGSDKA
+541 KAKAGSDKA
-552 DTKSGEVEKLPATAD
+552 DTKSDEVEKLPATAD

-587 VVGKRRSAE
+587 VVGKRHSAE

>member
-21 AAPIPMFAQT
+21 AAPVPMFAQT

-74 SLMTLSFNSMMATSS
+74 SLMTLSFNSIMATSS

-94 KALSSEMKYFAQ
+94 MTLSSELKYFAQ

-167 DVDDVIYDEK
+167 DADGVIYDKK

-229 LSGRADCLKGLC
+229 LSSRADCLKGLC

-281 YMTNPSTNQYAA
+281 YMTNTSANQYAA
-293 SYANRYTREKKTCL
+293 SYANRYEREKKTCQ

-338 TSDTGT
+338 ASDTGT

-350 TSDTGTDSGNGT
+350 GSGA
-362 GSDSGTGSGSGSDSG
+362 GSDSGTGSGSGS
-377 AGSGTG
+377 
-383 STDQPS
+383 TDQPS
-389 QGAGSVGG
+389 QGAGG
-397 GSSAAGGAITTPA
+397 GSSAAGGAVTTPA
-410 GGSATG
+410 GGSTTG

-424 TGAGSTSSPS
+424 AGAGSTSSPS
-434 TGGGA
+434 TGSGT

-449 NSSSNAPSGTPS
+449 SSSSNAPSGTPS

-466 SNGSADAG
+466 SNGSADAD

-487 ATSGGTSDNGASSDA
+487 AASGDISDNGASSGA

-512 PSTDGKPDGG
+512 PGTDGKSDGG
-522 KDGTDSKDDGGKGQ
+522 KDGADSKDDGGKGQ
-536 GDKSV
+536 GDKSANGQA
-541 KAKAKAGSDKA
+541 KAKAKAGADKA
-552 DTKSGEVEKLPATAD
+552 DTKSDEVEKLPATAD

-587 VVGKRRSAE
+587 VVGKRHSAE

>member
-37 DIAGNANADPI
+37 DIVGNADADPI

-53 KQPAPSDYDPA
+53 KQPTPSDYDPG
-64 DEYSEAVDPS
+64 DEYSEAVDSS
-74 SLMTLSFNSMMATSS
+74 SLMTLSFNSIMATSS

-94 KALSSEMKYFAQ
+94 MALSSEMKYFAQ

-138 DFMQECYNYNPQKYG
+138 DFMQECYSYNPQKYG

-167 DVDDVIYDEK
+167 DADDVIYDKK

-252 CQKFFKMANLSNDMS
+252 CQKFFKMADLSNDMS

-281 YMTNPSTNQYAA
+281 YMTNTSTNQYAA
-293 SYANRYTREKKTCL
+293 SYANRYEREKKTCL

-319 NKDTA
+319 NKDTS
-324 GSGSD
+324 GSGSG
-329 AGSDSGNGS
+329 A
-338 TSDTGT
+338 
-344 DSGNGS
+344 
-350 TSDTGTDSGNGT
+350 
-362 GSDSGTGSGSGSDSG
+362 GSDSGTGSGSGS
-377 AGSGTG
+377 
-383 STDQPS
+383 TDQPS
-389 QGAGSVGG
+389 QGTGG
-397 GSSAAGGAITTPA
+397 GSSAAGGTVTTPA
-410 GGSATG
+410 GGSTTG

-424 TGAGSTSSPS
+424 AGTGSTSSPS

-449 NSSSNAPSGTPS
+449 SSSSNAPSGTPS

-466 SNGSADAG
+466 SNGSADAD

-487 ATSGGTSDNGASSDA
+487 ATNGGTSDNGASSGA

-522 KDGTDSKDDGGKGQ
+522 KDGADSKDDGGKGQ
-536 GDKSV
+536 GDKGINGQG
-541 KAKAKAGSDKA
+541 KAMAKAGADKA

-587 VVGKRRSAE
+587 VAGKRRSAE

>member
-53 KQPAPSDYDPA
+53 KQPAPSDYDPG
-64 DEYSEAVDPS
+64 DEYSEAVDSS
-74 SLMTLSFNSMMATSS
+74 SLMTLSFNSIMATSS

-138 DFMQECYNYNPQKYG
+138 DFMQECYSYNPQKYG
-153 MFKAVIDRGSELKR
+153 MFKAVIDRGGELKR
-167 DVDDVIYDEK
+167 DADDVIYDKK

-281 YMTNPSTNQYAA
+281 YMTNTSTNQYAA

-307 TYLAQHKTENDA
+307 TYLAQHKTENDT
-319 NKDTA
+319 NKDTSGSGSDTGSDAGA
-324 GSGSD
+324 GSGSG
-329 AGSDSGNGS
+329 AGSDSDNGS
-338 TSDTGT
+338 
-344 DSGNGS
+344 GS
-350 TSDTGTDSGNGT
+350 GT
-362 GSDSGTGSGSGSDSG
+362 GSDSGTGSGSGS
-377 AGSGTG
+377 
-383 STDQPS
+383 TDQPS
-389 QGAGSVGG
+389 QGAGG
-397 GSSAAGGAITTPA
+397 GSSAAGGTVTTPA
-410 GGSATG
+410 GGSTTG

-424 TGAGSTSSPS
+424 AGTGSTSSPS

-449 NSSSNAPSGTPS
+449 SSSSNAPSGTPS

-487 ATSGGTSDNGASSDA
+487 ATNGDTSDNGASSGA

-512 PSTDGKPDGG
+512 PNTDGKPDGG
-522 KDGTDSKDDGGKGQ
+522 KGQ
-536 GDKSV
+536 GDKGINGQG
-541 KAKAKAGSDKA
+541 KAKAGTDKA
-552 DTKSGEVEKLPATAD
+552 DTKSDEVEKLPATAD

-587 VVGKRRSAE
+587 VVGKRYSAE

>member
-64 DEYSEAVDPS
+64 DEYSEVVDPS
-74 SLMTLSFNSMMATSS
+74 PLMTLSLNSIMATSS

-167 DVDDVIYDEK
+167 DADNVIYDKK

-281 YMTNPSTNQYAA
+281 YMTNTSTNQYAA
-293 SYANRYTREKKTCL
+293 SYANRYEREKKTCL

-319 NKDTA
+319 NKDTSGSGSDTGSDVGA
-324 GSGSD
+324 GSGSG
-329 AGSDSGNGS
+329 AGSDSNNGS
-338 TSDTGT
+338 
-344 DSGNGS
+344 GS
-350 TSDTGTDSGNGT
+350 GT
-362 GSDSGTGSGSGSDSG
+362 GSDSGTGSGSGS
-377 AGSGTG
+377 
-383 STDQPS
+383 TDQPS
-389 QGAGSVGG
+389 QGEGSAGG
-397 GSSAAGGAITTPA
+397 GSSAAGGTVTTPA
-410 GGSATG
+410 GGSTTG

-424 TGAGSTSSPS
+424 MGTGSTSSPS

-449 NSSSNAPSGTPS
+449 SSSSNAPSGTPS

-466 SNGSADAG
+466 SNGSADAD

-487 ATSGGTSDNGASSDA
+487 ATNGDTSDNGASSGA

-522 KDGTDSKDDGGKGQ
+522 KDGADSKDDGGKGQ
-536 GDKSV
+536 GDKGINGQG
-541 KAKAKAGSDKA
+541 KAMAKAGADRA
-552 DTKSGEVEKLPATAD
+552 DTKSDEVEKLPATAD

>member
-21 AAPIPMFAQT
+21 AAPVPMFAQT

-74 SLMTLSFNSMMATSS
+74 SLMTLSFNSIMATSS

-153 MFKAVIDRGSELKR
+153 MFKALIDRGSELKR
-167 DVDDVIYDEK
+167 DADDVIYDKK

-194 AYAADPQ
+194 AYAVDPQ
-201 EFSALQDAYGYQEY
+201 GFSALQDAYGYQEY

-220 RIVRKYGLD
+220 HIVRKYGLD

-281 YMTNPSTNQYAA
+281 YMTNTSTNQYAA

-338 TSDTGT
+338 ASDTGT

-350 TSDTGTDSGNGT
+350 
-362 GSDSGTGSGSGSDSG
+362 
-377 AGSGTG
+377 GSGTG

-389 QGAGSVGG
+389 QGEGG

-410 GGSATG
+410 GGSTSG

-424 TGAGSTSSPS
+424 TAAGSTSSPS

-487 ATSGGTSDNGASSDA
+487 ATSGDTSDNGASSDA
-502 GTQGSGSTSL
+502 GAQGSGSTSL
-512 PSTDGKPDGG
+512 SSTGEKPDGG
-522 KDGTDSKDDGGKGQ
+522 KDQGDKGGKGQ
-536 GDKSV
+536 G
-541 KAKAKAGSDKA
+541 KAKAGADKA
-552 DTKSGEVEKLPATAD
+552 DAKSDEVEKLPATAD

>member
-53 KQPAPSDYDPA
+53 KQPAPSDYDPG
-64 DEYSEAVDPS
+64 DEYSEAVDSS
-74 SLMTLSFNSMMATSS
+74 SLMTLSFNSIMATSS

-94 KALSSEMKYFAQ
+94 MALSSELKYFAQ

-138 DFMQECYNYNPQKYG
+138 DFMQECYSYNPQKYG

-167 DVDDVIYDEK
+167 DADDVIYDKK

-267 DEQAVT
+267 DEQAVN

-281 YMTNPSTNQYAA
+281 YMTNTSTNQYAA
-293 SYANRYTREKKTCL
+293 SYANRYEREKKTCL

-319 NKDTA
+319 NKDTSGSGSDTGSDAGA
-324 GSGSD
+324 GSGSG
-329 AGSDSGNGS
+329 AGSDSNNGS
-338 TSDTGT
+338 G
-344 DSGNGS
+344 SGA
-350 TSDTGTDSGNGT
+350 
-362 GSDSGTGSGSGSDSG
+362 GSDSGTGSGSGS
-377 AGSGTG
+377 
-383 STDQPS
+383 TDQPS
-389 QGAGSVGG
+389 QGAGG

-410 GGSATG
+410 GGSTTG
-416 SPNAPSTD
+416 SPNTPSTD
-424 TGAGSTSSPS
+424 AGTGSTSSPS
-434 TGGGA
+434 TGSGTN
-439 DSGDGSTSGG
+439 SGDGSTSG
-449 NSSSNAPSGTPS
+449 SSSNSSAPSGAPS

-487 ATSGGTSDNGASSDA
+487 ATNGGTSDNGASSGA

-512 PSTDGKPDGG
+512 PSTGEKPDGG
-522 KDGTDSKDDGGKGQ
+522 KDSTDSKDDGGKGQ
-536 GDKSV
+536 GVKDV
-541 KAKAKAGSDKA
+541 NGQGKAKAKAGSDKA
-552 DTKSGEVEKLPATAD
+552 DTKSDEVEKLPATAD

-587 VVGKRRSAE
+587 VVGKRHSAE

>member
-64 DEYSEAVDPS
+64 DEYSEAVDSS
-74 SLMTLSFNSMMATSS
+74 SLMTLSFNSIMATSS

-94 KALSSEMKYFAQ
+94 MALSSELKYFAQ

-138 DFMQECYNYNPQKYG
+138 DFMQECYSYNPQKYG

-167 DVDDVIYDEK
+167 DADDVIYDKK

-194 AYAADPQ
+194 AYVADPQ

-281 YMTNPSTNQYAA
+281 YMTNTSTNQYAA
-293 SYANRYTREKKTCL
+293 SYANRYEREKKTCL

-319 NKDTA
+319 NKDTSGSGSDTDSDAGA

-329 AGSDSGNGS
+329 NGS
-338 TSDTGT
+338 G
-344 DSGNGS
+344 SGAS
-350 TSDTGTDSGNGT
+350 
-362 GSDSGTGSGSGSDSG
+362 SDSGTGSGSGS
-377 AGSGTG
+377 
-383 STDQPS
+383 TDQPS
-389 QGAGSVGG
+389 QGTGG
-397 GSSAAGGAITTPA
+397 GSSAAGGTVTTPA
-410 GGSATG
+410 GGGTTG

-424 TGAGSTSSPS
+424 AGTGSTSSPS

-449 NSSSNAPSGTPS
+449 SSSSNAPSGTPS

-466 SNGSADAG
+466 SNGSADAD

-487 ATSGGTSDNGASSDA
+487 ATNGDTSDNGASSGA

-512 PSTDGKPDGG
+512 PNTDGKSDDG
-522 KDGTDSKDDGGKGQ
+522 KDGADSKDDGGKGQ
-536 GDKSV
+536 GDKGINGQG
-541 KAKAKAGSDKA
+541 KAMAKAGADKA

-587 VVGKRRSAE
+587 VAGKRRSAE

>member
-21 AAPIPMFAQT
+21 AAPVPMFAQT

-74 SLMTLSFNSMMATSS
+74 SLMTLSFNSIMATSS

-153 MFKAVIDRGSELKR
+153 MFKAVIDRGDELKR
-167 DVDDVIYDEK
+167 DADDVIYDKK

-281 YMTNPSTNQYAA
+281 YMTNTSTNQYAA
-293 SYANRYTREKKTCL
+293 SYANRYEREKKTCL

-329 AGSDSGNGS
+329 AGSESGNGS
-338 TSDTGT
+338 ASDTGT

-350 TSDTGTDSGNGT
+350 G
-362 GSDSGTGSGSGSDSG
+362 SG
-377 AGSGTG
+377 AGSDSDAGSGSG

-389 QGAGSVGG
+389 QGAGG

-410 GGSATG
+410 GGSTTG

-424 TGAGSTSSPS
+424 TGAGSTSTPDAGS
-434 TGGGA
+434 GA
-439 DSGDGSTSGG
+439 DSGNGSASSGG
-449 NSSSNAPSGTPS
+449 SSSNAPSGTPS

-466 SNGSADAG
+466 SSGSADAD
-474 GDSGDDAGDANGG
+474 GDSDDDAGDADGG
-487 ATSGGTSDNGASSDA
+487 ATSGGTSDNGASSGA

-522 KDGTDSKDDGGKGQ
+522 KDGTDSKDDGGNGQ
-536 GDKSV
+536 GDKGGNGQG
-541 KAKAKAGSDKA
+541 KAKAGADKA
-552 DTKSGEVEKLPATAD
+552 DTKSDEVEKLPATAD
-567 ASTIGL
+567 AGTIGL

>member
-37 DIAGNANADPI
+37 DIVGNANADPI

-53 KQPAPSDYDPA
+53 KQPAPSDYDPG
-64 DEYSEAVDPS
+64 DEYSEAVDSS
-74 SLMTLSFNSMMATSS
+74 SLMTLSFNSIMATSS

-94 KALSSEMKYFAQ
+94 MALSSELKYFAQ

-153 MFKAVIDRGSELKR
+153 MFKAVIDRGGELKR
-167 DVDDVIYDEK
+167 DADDVIYDKK

-247 FGSGG
+247 FGSGS

-273 AICDALID
+273 AICDALVD
-281 YMTNPSTNQYAA
+281 YMTNTSTSQYAA
-293 SYANRYTREKKTCL
+293 SYANRYEREKKTCL

-319 NKDTA
+319 NKDTSGSGSDTGSDVGA
-324 GSGSD
+324 GSGSG
-329 AGSDSGNGS
+329 AGSDSNNGS
-338 TSDTGT
+338 G
-344 DSGNGS
+344 SGA
-350 TSDTGTDSGNGT
+350 
-362 GSDSGTGSGSGSDSG
+362 GSDSGTGSGSGS
-377 AGSGTG
+377 
-383 STDQPS
+383 TDQPS
-389 QGAGSVGG
+389 QGEGSAGG
-397 GSSAAGGAITTPA
+397 GSSAVGGAITTPA
-410 GGSATG
+410 GGSTIG

-424 TGAGSTSSPS
+424 AGAGSTSSPS
-434 TGGGA
+434 TGSGTN
-439 DSGDGSTSGG
+439 SGDGSTSG
-449 NSSSNAPSGTPS
+449 SSSNSSAPSGAPS

-487 ATSGGTSDNGASSDA
+487 ATNGGTSDNGASSGA
-502 GTQGSGSTSL
+502 GTPSSGSTSL
-512 PSTDGKPDGG
+512 PSTDGKSDDG
-522 KDGTDSKDDGGKGQ
+522 KDSTDSKDDGGKGQ

-541 KAKAKAGSDKA
+541 NDQGKAKAGADKA
-552 DTKSGEVEKLPATAD
+552 DTKSDEVEKLPATAD

-587 VVGKRRSAE
+587 VVGKRHSAE

>member
-1 MKPKHQAI
+1 MKSKHQAI

-21 AAPIPMFAQT
+21 AAPVPMFAQT

-53 KQPAPSDYDPA
+53 KQPTPSDYDPG
-64 DEYSEAVDPS
+64 DEYSEAVDSS
-74 SLMTLSFNSMMATSS
+74 SLMTLSFNSIMATSS

-94 KALSSEMKYFAQ
+94 MALSSELKYFAQ

-167 DVDDVIYDEK
+167 DADDVIYDKK

-281 YMTNPSTNQYAA
+281 YMTNTSTNQYAA
-293 SYANRYTREKKTCL
+293 SYANRYEREKKTCL
-307 TYLAQHKTENDA
+307 TYLAQHKTENDT
-319 NKDTA
+319 NKDTS

-329 AGSDSGNGS
+329 TGSDAGVGSGSGAGSDSNNGS
-338 TSDTGT
+338 
-344 DSGNGS
+344 GS
-350 TSDTGTDSGNGT
+350 GT
-362 GSDSGTGSGSGSDSG
+362 GSDSGTGSGSGS
-377 AGSGTG
+377 
-383 STDQPS
+383 TDQPS
-389 QGAGSVGG
+389 QGEGSAGGD
-397 GSSAAGGAITTPA
+397 SSAAGGAITTPA
-410 GGSATG
+410 GGSTTG

-424 TGAGSTSSPS
+424 AGAGSTPSPS
-434 TGGGA
+434 TSSGT
-439 DSGDGSTSGG
+439 DSGDGSTSG
-449 NSSSNAPSGTPS
+449 SSSSSSAPSGTPS

-466 SNGSADAG
+466 SNGSADAD
-474 GDSGDDAGDANGG
+474 GDSGDGAGDANGG
-487 ATSGGTSDNGASSDA
+487 AASGDTSDNGATSDA

-522 KDGTDSKDDGGKGQ
+522 KDGADSKDDGGKGQ

-541 KAKAKAGSDKA
+541 NDQGKAKAGADKA
-552 DTKSGEVEKLPATAD
+552 DTKSDEVEKLPATAD

-573 VVSAA
+573 VVFAA

-587 VVGKRRSAE
+587 VVGKRHSAE

>member
-21 AAPIPMFAQT
+21 AAPVPMFAQT
-31 DTVQQQ
+31 DTAQQQ
-37 DIAGNANADPI
+37 DVVGNADADPI

-64 DEYSEAVDPS
+64 DEYSEGVEPS
-74 SLMTLSFNSMMATSS
+74 SLMTLSFNSIMATSS

-94 KALSSEMKYFAQ
+94 MALSSELKYFAE

-130 FDRRYALV
+130 FDRRYVLV
-138 DFMQECYNYNPQKYG
+138 DFMQECYNYNPQKYS

-167 DVDDVIYDEK
+167 DADDVIYDKK

-281 YMTNPSTNQYAA
+281 YMTNTSTNQYAA
-293 SYANRYTREKKTCL
+293 SYANRYEREKKTCL

-319 NKDTA
+319 NKDTSGSGSDTGSDVGA
-324 GSGSD
+324 GSGSG
-329 AGSDSGNGS
+329 AGSDSNNGS
-338 TSDTGT
+338 
-344 DSGNGS
+344 GS
-350 TSDTGTDSGNGT
+350 GT
-362 GSDSGTGSGSGSDSG
+362 GSDSGTGSGSGS
-377 AGSGTG
+377 
-383 STDQPS
+383 TDQPS
-389 QGAGSVGG
+389 QGEGSAGG
-397 GSSAAGGAITTPA
+397 GSSAAGGTVTTPA
-410 GGSATG
+410 GGSTTG

-424 TGAGSTSSPS
+424 MGTGSTSSPS
-434 TGGGA
+434 TGGGT
-439 DSGDGSTSGG
+439 DSGDGSASSGG
-449 NSSSNAPSGTPS
+449 SSSNAPSGALS

-474 GDSGDDAGDANGG
+474 GDSGDDAGDANSG
-487 ATSGGTSDNGASSDA
+487 ATNGDTSDNGASSGA
-502 GTQGSGSTSL
+502 GTQGSDSTSL
-512 PSTDGKPDGG
+512 PSADGKSDGS
-522 KDGTDSKDDGGKGQ
+522 KDSTDSKDDGGKGQ
-536 GDKSV
+536 GDKGV
-541 KAKAKAGSDKA
+541 NGQGKAKAGADKA
-552 DTKSGEVEKLPATAD
+552 DMKSDEVEKLPATAD

-587 VVGKRRSAE
+587 VVGKRHSAE

>member
-53 KQPAPSDYDPA
+53 KQPAPSDYDPG
-64 DEYSEAVDPS
+64 DEYSEAVDSS
-74 SLMTLSFNSMMATSS
+74 SLMTLSFNSIMATSS

-94 KALSSEMKYFAQ
+94 MALSSELKYFAQ

-153 MFKAVIDRGSELKR
+153 IFKAVIDRGSELKR
-167 DVDDVIYDEK
+167 DADDVIYDKK

-215 YLPVE
+215 YLSVE

-281 YMTNPSTNQYAA
+281 YMTNTSTNQYAA

-319 NKDTA
+319 NKDTS

-329 AGSDSGNGS
+329 
-338 TSDTGT
+338 
-344 DSGNGS
+344 
-350 TSDTGTDSGNGT
+350 T
-362 GSDSGTGSGSGSDSG
+362 GSDAGVGSGSDNGAGSGAGSDSG
-377 AGSGTG
+377 AGSGSG
-383 STDQPS
+383 STDQSS
-389 QGAGSVGG
+389 QGAGG

-410 GGSATG
+410 GGSTTG

-424 TGAGSTSSPS
+424 AGAGSTSSPS
-434 TGGGA
+434 TGSGTN
-439 DSGDGSTSGG
+439 SGDGSTSGSS
-449 NSSSNAPSGTPS
+449 SSSNAPSGAPS

-487 ATSGGTSDNGASSDA
+487 ATNGDASDNGASSGA

-512 PSTDGKPDGG
+512 PSTGEKPDGG
-522 KDGTDSKDDGGKGQ
+522 KDSTDSKDDGSKGQ
-536 GDKSV
+536 GDKS
-541 KAKAKAGSDKA
+541 ADSQGKAKAGADKA
-552 DTKSGEVEKLPATAD
+552 DTKSDEVEKLPATAD

-587 VVGKRRSAE
+587 VVGKRHSAE